1 MGNPPDE
8 WSVERAGGNLKIEI
22 NASISM
28 RCLAAVLNQGLAHAP
43 DVCLLLNVVEDMV
56 SLGLGHAIATY

>member
-8 WSVERAGGNLKIEI
+8 WSVERAGGNLKIET
-22 NASISM
+22 ASISNEVFGSSPET
-28 RCLAAVLNQGLAHAP
+28 RAVAHAP